1 MWKAY
6 WNSYDFVMKLNTIG
20 LRIGSRQFYL
30 KLHVIPF
37 DRYYKRNN
45 FITRSQQ
52 MYLHNWTPTSLKDIG
67 CQCNAC
73 HGAFPQQFKGDLQS
87 VCKQSLC
94 LHFCVQNIELYS
106 TTIYIFKLL
115 EYNKWSRNN
124 NQAFQEL
131 KT

>member
-1 MWKAY
+1 MIMNW
-6 WNSYDFVMKLNTIG
+6 LNDATIMLCTLRVKVYG
-20 LRIGSRQFYL
+20 LE
-30 KLHVIPF
+30 
-37 DRYYKRNN
+37 
-45 FITRSQQ
+45 
-52 MYLHNWTPTSLKDIG
+52 
-67 CQCNAC
+67 
-73 HGAFPQQFKGDLQS
+73 FKGALQS

-124 NQAFQEL
+124 NQAFQEP